1 LTRANEAQSNSGGD
15 EPNGNQWVARVR
27 AKLESAIMTSCDMG
41 ALEKL
46 IEREL
51 KELGRP
57 LLEEAVQK
65 LADRQALVCPRC
77 GGELHVERHQRQ
89 RKVSSVFGRVPFKRS
104 YGFCPNCQER
114 FYPADNALGLQ
125 ERGHLFENP
134 ARRLKIPKA
143 PVIMGTVLTER
154 EVKQLLAQPDLTH
167 RRGLRDRAI
176 LEVIYST
183 GMRRGEAAGLTIFD
197 VQLDQSTIRVT
208 GKGRKQR
215 LLPLGKHAV
224 QYVRLYLKEARPK
237 YLPKFAPAPDALW
250 LDRYHRPISTQGIT
264 QLISRY
270 GKACGVEK
278 LIDAHTLRRTCATQ
292 MLRGGA
298 HPVVVAQMLGHSG
311 LRSLSHYLRTTIT
324 DLMHSHSQSNPGR

>member
-1 LTRANEAQSNSGGD
+1 MFREEKPDAKYPFSRGRSSNPALLGPVDEFLADLAARKHSPQSVKKRRD
-15 EPNGNQWVARVR
+15 DLR
-27 AKLESAIMTSCDMG
+27 KLLVYLDGEKIKTFADIDLKTLEQYRFALVEHGYSDSAIESALRAASLFC
-41 ALEKL
+41 
-46 IEREL
+46 RY
-51 KELGRP
+51 
-57 LLEEAVQK
+57 LEE
-65 LADRQALVCPRC
+65 
-77 GGELHVERHQRQ
+77 
-89 RKVSSVFGRVPFKRS
+89 
-104 YGFCPNCQER
+104 N
-114 FYPADNALGLQ
+114 
-125 ERGHLFENP
+125 GHLFENP
-134 ARRLKIPKA
+134 ARKLKVPKA
-143 PVIMGTVLTER
+143 PVILGTVLTER

-215 LLPLGKHAV
+215 LLPLGRHAV
-224 QYVRLYLKEARPK
+224 QYVRLYLKEGRPK

-264 QLISRY
+264 QLVSRY
-270 GKACGVEK
+270 GKACGVK
-278 LIDAHTLRRTCATQ
+278 KTIDAHTLRRTCATQ

-324 DLMHSHSQSNPGR
+324 DLMESHARTNPGR

>member
-1 LTRANEAQSNSGGD
+1 MFREDKSDAKYPFSRGRSSNPDLLGPVDDFLADLKARKQSPGTIKKRGD
-15 EPNGNQWVARVR
+15 DLRKLLVYLDG
-27 AKLESAIMTSCDMG
+27 AKIKTFADIDLKTLEQYRFALVEHGYSDSAIESGLRAASLFC
-41 ALEKL
+41 
-46 IEREL
+46 RY
-51 KELGRP
+51 
-57 LLEEAVQK
+57 LEE
-65 LADRQALVCPRC
+65 
-77 GGELHVERHQRQ
+77 
-89 RKVSSVFGRVPFKRS
+89 
-104 YGFCPNCQER
+104 N
-114 FYPADNALGLQ
+114 
-125 ERGHLFENP
+125 GHLFENP
-134 ARRLKIPKA
+134 ARKLKVPKA

-224 QYVRLYLKEARPK
+224 QYVRLYLKEGRPK

-250 LDRYHRPISTQGIT
+250 LDRYHRPISSQGIT

-270 GKACGVEK
+270 GKACGVK
-278 LIDAHTLRRTCATQ
+278 KTIDAHTLRRTCATQ